1 MPESW
6 RRRHI
11 RIRQHELRYLLA
23 TEKISRSTT
32 SLRIDR
38 KKIVEAQK
46 LLGTRTIADTVDAAL
61 DEVIALA
68 ARRRV
73 LERVRKDGGLGPGPE
88 ELRRLRTQ

>member
-1 MPESW
+1 M
-6 RRRHI
+6 
-11 RIRQHELRYLLA
+11 A
-23 TEKISRSTT
+23 TEKISPLDKT

-38 KKIVEAQK
+38 KKIAEAKK

-73 LERVRKDGGLGPGPE
+73 LERIRKDGGLGPGPE
-88 ELRRLRTQ
+88 ELRRLRTP